1 MRRKY
6 ILITIIL
13 SFMALAP
20 GCAIGDKFYDVVASE
35 DCLTFNSEASSSIV
49 KIYEVPFSLCLEE
62 ITEDGIIVSTFEY
75 ENAGWRLD
83 EESGTY
89 KYYRH
94 PTTKN
99 MSSSWCMV
107 TLGKLSKGVQPVTIS
122 VTENNSGKIRKC
134 TVVVGSNG
142 GVINECSI
150 EVVQEAKHRSYYPQY
165 SR

>member
-75 ENAGWRLD
+75 ENADGGL
-83 EESGTY
+83 
-89 KYYRH
+89 
-94 PTTKN
+94 TKKAALI
-99 MSSSWCMV
+99 SIIDTQQPRICHRP
-107 TLGKLSKGVQPVTIS
+107 GVW
-122 VTENNSGKIRKC
+122 
-134 TVVVGSNG
+134 
-142 GVINECSI
+142 
-150 EVVQEAKHRSYYPQY
+150 
-165 SR
+165 